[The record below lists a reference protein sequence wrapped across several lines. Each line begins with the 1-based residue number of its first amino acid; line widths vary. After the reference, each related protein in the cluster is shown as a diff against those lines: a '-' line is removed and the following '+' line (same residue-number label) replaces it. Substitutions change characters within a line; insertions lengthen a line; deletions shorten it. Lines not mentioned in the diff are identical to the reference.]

1 MSDGNGV
8 AHGRTGLNP
17 ARSAKFWA
25 ALAACLVAFAFAV
38 LALLAVLG
46 YPASA
51 RRDTASADR
60 QRALI
65 AQNKTIT
72 DRLNE
77 QIAQNKVIAD
87 QLAANQQEAAD
98 RAECV
103 LRYDRRADDLHWAYV
118 STLGDVLVTFT
129 TFVHGSP
136 TQIAQVD
143 ADIAA
148 VHAANDAANAAAAE
162 RDAYT
167 SQTPPPLPCPIA

>member
-17 ARSAKFWA
+17 ARSSTFWA
-25 ALAACLVAFAFAV
+25 ALCACLVAFAFAV
-38 LALLAVLG
+38 LAVLAWR
-46 YPASA
+46 A
-51 RRDTASADR
+51 DTASADR

-65 AQNKTIT
+65 AQNRTISAQLDEQVALNKTI
-72 DRLNE
+72 
-77 QIAQNKVIAD
+77 AD
-87 QLAANQQEAAD
+87 KLEANQQEAAD

-143 ADIAA
+143 ADIGA

>member
-17 ARSAKFWA
+17 ARSATFWL
-25 ALAACLVAFAFAV
+25 ALGACLVAFSIAV
-38 LALLAVLG
+38 LAVLAWRG
-46 YPASA
+46 YSS
-51 RRDTASADR
+51 SADR

-65 AQNKTIT
+65 AQVETIS
-72 DRLNE
+72 DQLDD
-77 QIAQNKVIAD
+77 QKAQNKAISA
-87 QLAANQQEAAD
+87 QLDEQVALNAANQQEAAD

-103 LRYDRRADDLHWAYV
+103 RRYDRRADDLHWAYV
-118 STLGDVLVTFT
+118 STLGEVLVTFT

-148 VHAANDAANAAAAE
+148 VQAANAAAQTAADE

-167 SQTPPPLPCPIA
+167 AQVPPPLPCPIG